1 MLDVHASQSRKR
13 RDCLMFDGQT
23 LLVTGGTG
31 SFGNDFIRLVL
42 DQHNPKQVI
51 VYSRDEKKQH
61 DMRLKF
67 DDPRLAFVIG
77 DVRERNQIAMAM
89 RGVDYVF
96 HAAALKQVPSCEFF
110 PMEAVQTNVIG
121 TNNVLDAAEMNGV
134 KKLVVLSTDKAVYP
148 INAMGQSKALMEKL
162 TLARAKSARTETVF
176 CGVRYGNV
184 MYSRGSVIPL
194 FVQQITSGQPI
205 TITEPEMT
213 RLLLP
218 LAEAVKLVT
227 FAMENGRQGDIFVRK
242 AEATTVYNVARA
254 MLNLFQVN
262 NPIETVGIRA
272 GEKMHE
278 ILVSAEELSRSEDC
292 GEYYRVHCQQERDY
306 EEYFTRGIISETISR
321 EGYTSENAPQLSVK
335 GTEQLLLQLPEIR
348 RDLEQWFSTGQVRR
362 QAA

>member
-1 MLDVHASQSRKR
+1 
-13 RDCLMFDGQT
+13 MFDNQT

-42 DQHNPKQVI
+42 DRHDPEQVI
-51 VYSRDEKKQH
+51 VFSRDEKKQH

-77 DVRERNQIAMAM
+77 DIRDRNQIAMAM
-89 RGVDYVF
+89 REVDFVF

-110 PMEAVQTNVIG
+110 PMEAVLTNVIG
-121 TNNVLDAAEMNGV
+121 TQNVLDAAESNGV

-148 INAMGQSKALMEKL
+148 INAMGQTKALMEKV
-162 TLARAKSARTETVF
+162 TLARAMSSKTKVVF

-194 FVQQITSGQPI
+194 FVKQITEGKPL
-205 TITEPEMT
+205 TVTDPNMT

-218 LAEAVKLVT
+218 LSEAVKLVT
-227 FAMENGRQGDIFVRK
+227 FAMENGDQGDIFVRK
-242 AEATTVYNVARA
+242 AQATTVHNIAQA

-262 NPIETVGIRA
+262 NKIETVGVRA

-278 ILVSAEELSRSEDC
+278 ILVSAEELTRAEDS
-292 GEYYRVHCQQERDY
+292 GEYYRVRCQRERNYD
-306 EEYFTRGIISETISR
+306 EYFVRGIVSETVAR
-321 EGYTSENAPQLSVK
+321 EGYTSENAPQLTVQD
-335 GTEQLLLQLPEIR
+335 TEDLLMQLPEIR
-348 RDLEQWFSTGQVRR
+348 RDLDQWLGVGQAGR
-362 QAA
+362 QVA